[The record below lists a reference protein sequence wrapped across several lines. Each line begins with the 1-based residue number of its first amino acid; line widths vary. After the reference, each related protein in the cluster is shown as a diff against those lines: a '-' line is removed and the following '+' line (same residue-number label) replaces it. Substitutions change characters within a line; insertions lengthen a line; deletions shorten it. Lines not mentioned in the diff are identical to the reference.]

1 MKFIVTAMALI
12 ATIATSATATAYETA
27 IITSTTSLNGCI
39 NMANA
44 ISPGVE
50 VLSTSFRTITISDI
64 ISPAIGGVTP
74 TPTGS
79 MSLTFSPIEKD
90 NSAPT
95 KTEDDVPS
103 PTDTKIDP
111 EDEDEDFTYFEDEE
125 PADPDDED
133 PADPEDEDSTDI
145 DDEVLSRINV
155 KGIPSALK
163 DLSSIWETATDG
175 VLSIWS
181 SLTEEGASATMS
193 PDTKSISQ
201 GIAHSSAA
209 TLVEISFLGDTTVF
223 ISSAAAMTFA
233 SAPSTSASAHKAHR
247 VSAIATT
254 KLSNDATVPSM
265 VGLTCV
271 LSVLAAS
278 VFNLV

>member
-1 MKFIVTAMALI
+1 MKLIVTAMALI
-12 ATIATSATATAYETA
+12 ATGNATATVYETA
-27 IITSTTSLNGCI
+27 IITSTTSLNSCI

-64 ISPAIGGVTP
+64 ISPAIGDVAP
-74 TPTGS
+74 TPTES

-90 NSAPT
+90 NSART

-103 PTDTKIDP
+103 PTDTKTDP
-111 EDEDEDFTYFEDEE
+111 EDEDFTYFEDEE

-133 PADPEDEDSTDI
+133 PVDPEDEDPADI
-145 DDEVLSRINV
+145 DDDVLSQINV

-175 VLSIWS
+175 VLGIWS

-201 GIAHSSAA
+201 DVTHSSAA
-209 TLVEISFLGDTTVF
+209 TLVETSFLGDPTVF
-223 ISSAAAMTFA
+223 ISSVAALTYAG
-233 SAPSTSASAHKAHR
+233 APSTSASAHKAHR

-254 KLSNDATVPSM
+254 KLSNDATITSM